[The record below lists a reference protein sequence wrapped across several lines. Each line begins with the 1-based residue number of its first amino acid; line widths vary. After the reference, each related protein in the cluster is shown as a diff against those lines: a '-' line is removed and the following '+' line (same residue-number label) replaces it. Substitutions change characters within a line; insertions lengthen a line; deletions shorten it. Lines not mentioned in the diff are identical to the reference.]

1 MRRWRDSQEFAS
13 PRLCSA
19 TLATEGDPIERVHA
33 LVGPN
38 CTIGAELDPHGHP
51 TPERVHH
58 AGIVVLYKEFPHI
71 DVVERAEDL
80 LTLVP
85 RTIRGE
91 IRPIMS
97 LYDCRQVGGY
107 PTTPPPM
114 RAFVDKTAAMEG
126 TDGVLPVS
134 IGHCFPYAGVPELS
148 GRILATTDGG
158 KAKADRPATAI
169 GEEPAGMRGK
179 TPPEPVSVEAG
190 IAAALRRDCWQSF
203 GPTQVP
209 VGDCAAIRLRGVEVV
224 PIANRTQAP
233 GPGAVPQPGH
243 RAGGEKTGGGEI
255 GQPFHDGVRT
265 DRREG
270 DLPRKRRAV
279 EPELPEN
286 PLYAREPAD
295 LAAGHGDLAR
305 TDRVT
310 RTAASRRN
318 DVGIALTR
326 GDEGGRHGSSRCR
339 PIRSGA
345 HPDRGRRHH
354 PWRTPH
360 RRASVS
366 VRSRPA
372 PRETRRGSRACAP
385 S

>member
-107 PTTPPPM
+107 PTTLPPM

-158 KAKADRPATAI
+158 KAKADRLATAI

-209 VGDCAAIRLRGVEVV
+209 VGNCAAIGIGGVEVV
-224 PIANRTQAP
+224 PIANRTQALGLELFCNLDIEPVAKKRVAVKSANHFMTAFGPIAEKAIYRESDGPLSRDCRKIPYTRVNRPIWPLDAVTSP
-233 GPGAVPQPGH
+233 GPI
-243 RAGGEKTGGGEI
+243 AG
-255 GQPFHDGVRT
+255 
-265 DRREG
+265 
-270 DLPRKRRAV
+270 
-279 EPELPEN
+279 
-286 PLYAREPAD
+286 
-295 LAAGHGDLAR
+295 
-305 TDRVT
+305 
-310 RTAASRRN
+310 
-318 DVGIALTR
+318 
-326 GDEGGRHGSSRCR
+326 
-339 PIRSGA
+339 
-345 HPDRGRRHH
+345 RGRRRHGEMT
-354 PWRTPH
+354 W
-360 RRASVS
+360 
-366 VRSRPA
+366 
-372 PRETRRGSRACAP
+372 GSP
-385 S
+385 